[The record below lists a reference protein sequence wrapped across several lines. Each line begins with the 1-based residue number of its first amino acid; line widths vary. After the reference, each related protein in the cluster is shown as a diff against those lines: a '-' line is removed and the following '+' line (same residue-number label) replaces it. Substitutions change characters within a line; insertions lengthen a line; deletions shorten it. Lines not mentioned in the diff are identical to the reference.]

1 MAAFILQSVHWAPT
15 WTTVK
20 RPAVPLWTSL
30 HNGPAMVR
38 QSGVPWSSFT
48 HQKLDV
54 LCTVQRRV
62 HWASSGAHGVQIGT
76 LEKCYYPSGLGSS
89 ALHPVKW
96 PWGCGFKPDCNPS
109 TNSTMFLVTGCFSAY
124 DRRSFFVTAEQT
136 VTGGWEKDISSGN
149 CTGLRI

>member
-1 MAAFILQSVHWAPT
+1 MSKQSYRRYIGNELRFKQATLQPLPAVLMLRPMAAFILQSVHWAPT

-38 QSGVPWSSFT
+38 QSGVPWSAFT

-62 HWASSGAHGVQIGT
+62 HWASSGAHGV
-76 LEKCYYPSGLGSS
+76 SS
-89 ALHPVKW
+89 
-96 PWGCGFKPDCNPS
+96 
-109 TNSTMFLVTGCFSAY
+109 TGASY
-124 DRRSFFVTAEQT
+124 
-136 VTGGWEKDISSGN
+136 
-149 CTGLRI
+149 L

>member
-54 LCTVQRRV
+54 LCTVQRRTPSQHAV
-62 HWASSGAHGVQIGT
+62 SLASSVPGLVNASLHLRNPATRVVMGGVDADN
-76 LEKCYYPSGLGSS
+76 SS
-89 ALHPVKW
+89 AIDK
-96 PWGCGFKPDCNPS
+96 
-109 TNSTMFLVTGCFSAY
+109 
-124 DRRSFFVTAEQT
+124 RR
-136 VTGGWEKDISSGN
+136 
-149 CTGLRI
+149 

>member
-1 MAAFILQSVHWAPT
+1 MSKQSYRRYIGNELRFKQATLQPLPAVLMLSATLRNFFSTSFNRPSRRPMAAFILQSVHWAPT

-62 HWASSGAHGVQIGT
+62 HWASSGAHGVRLT
-76 LEKCYYPSGLGSS
+76 
-89 ALHPVKW
+89 
-96 PWGCGFKPDCNPS
+96 
-109 TNSTMFLVTGCFSAY
+109 
-124 DRRSFFVTAEQT
+124 
-136 VTGGWEKDISSGN
+136 
-149 CTGLRI
+149 

>member
-62 HWASSGAHGVQIGT
+62 HWASSGAHGVLQLRPKKRNFIIFEN
-76 LEKCYYPSGLGSS
+76 LEEDEDLQPAPS
-89 ALHPVKW
+89 
-96 PWGCGFKPDCNPS
+96 N
-109 TNSTMFLVTGCFSAY
+109 
-124 DRRSFFVTAEQT
+124 R
-136 VTGGWEKDISSGN
+136 
-149 CTGLRI
+149 